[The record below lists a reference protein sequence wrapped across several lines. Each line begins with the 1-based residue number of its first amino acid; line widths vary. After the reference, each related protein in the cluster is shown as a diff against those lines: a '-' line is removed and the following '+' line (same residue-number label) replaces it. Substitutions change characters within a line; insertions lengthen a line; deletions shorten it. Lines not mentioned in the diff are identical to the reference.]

1 MSIQLYKFV
10 VRYVHIHVAVN
21 WYYIFRP
28 IISVTLA
35 RPLIA
40 RNEAEY
46 YSPCQCMN
54 VILPSFT
61 PCNY

>member
-40 RNEAEY
+40 
-46 YSPCQCMN
+46 
-54 VILPSFT
+54 
-61 PCNY
+61 